1 MHSFMLQVRAATEAA
16 QAREAEVP
24 LEQLRERC
32 RQAPAVRDFRAALL
46 PDLHGVRVVA
56 GLSGAEGERMA
67 GSSPAG
73 VDPSL
78 PLFAQFFQA
87 GGAAALAVA
96 AGSTP
101 ESREQLAQV
110 AALAD
115 IPILAAGLFA
125 TPYQLQEARAHG
137 VDAVTLDARLEPL
150 VLESLI
156 DRCHSLAMEPVLV
169 VRDVAEAQFAAN
181 LGARTLLMDV
191 RGDSQPG
198 VARAERIT
206 EMCQPLP
213 SSALA
218 MAYGGVRTARNVL
231 EYARCGADAVLV
243 HDAAH
248 RAFDPQQFIALL
260 VAAGSHP
267 SLSGPLPPSPTT
279 HLPGS
284 Q

>member
-1 MHSFMLQVRAATEAA
+1 MHSFMLQVRTATEAA
-16 QAREAEVP
+16 HAREAEVP
-24 LEQLRERC
+24 LDLLRERC
-32 RQAPAVRDFRAALL
+32 RQAPAIRDFRAALL

-56 GLSGAEGERMA
+56 GLGGTEGETNA
-67 GSSPAG
+67 GIAPAG

-78 PLFAQFFQA
+78 LLFAQFFQA

-96 AGSTP
+96 AGASP
-101 ESREQLAQV
+101 AGQSQL
-110 AALAD
+110 AALAVLVD
-115 IPILAAGLFA
+115 IPVLAAGLFV

-137 VDAVTLDARLEPL
+137 VDAVTLDARLDPL

-156 DRCHSLAMEPVLV
+156 DRCQSLGMEAVLV
-169 VRDVAEAQFAAN
+169 VRDIEEAALAVQ
-181 LGARTLLMDV
+181 LGSRTLLMDV
-191 RGDSQPG
+191 RDDSQPG
-198 VARAERIT
+198 LARGERIT
-206 EMCQPLP
+206 EMCHVLP
-213 SSALA
+213 SNALA

-267 SLSGPLPPSPTT
+267 SLSGPLPPSSTS